1 MTFWVLVFIAEMLEV
16 KGTLYFFDT
25 FMEKRDGGYRNRYR
39 FFVYCG
45 VLYLAAVTGIW
56 IGMLK
61 CILIIL
67 VMSLLNLAYYEVS
80 FRQSFLFS
88 IINYTMLVLID
99 YVTVLLGRG
108 GSIQEKWF
116 LQALISKTAFIILM
130 LFIRRF
136 SKTRKSYGRSEER
149 RFSFSVFLYL
159 RWSVSFLCFIQKTMI
174 CRMYFYFFRWD
185 WLRLTL
191 SLWSSCRI
199 PLKKKRE

>member
-45 VLYLAAVTGIW
+45 VLYLAAVTGVW

-136 SKTRKSYGRSEER
+136 SKTRKSYGLITGKEWFQFFCVPVFTVVGS
-149 RFSFSVFLYL
+149 SFLEI
-159 RWSVSFLCFIQKTMI
+159 SVS
-174 CRMYFYFFRWD
+174 
-185 WLRLTL
+185 L
-191 SLWSSCRI
+191 SFAYSNSLASS
-199 PLKKKRE
+199 